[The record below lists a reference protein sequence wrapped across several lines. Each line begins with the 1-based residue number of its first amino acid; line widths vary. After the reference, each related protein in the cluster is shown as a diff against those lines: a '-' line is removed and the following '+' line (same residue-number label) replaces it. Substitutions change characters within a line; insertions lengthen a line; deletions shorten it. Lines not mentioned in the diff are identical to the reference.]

1 MNGQNVKEK
10 ICLMALLGAALPFC
24 VLSFF
29 NAKALTKVD

>member
-10 ICLMALLGAALPFC
+10 GLWAGASPFC